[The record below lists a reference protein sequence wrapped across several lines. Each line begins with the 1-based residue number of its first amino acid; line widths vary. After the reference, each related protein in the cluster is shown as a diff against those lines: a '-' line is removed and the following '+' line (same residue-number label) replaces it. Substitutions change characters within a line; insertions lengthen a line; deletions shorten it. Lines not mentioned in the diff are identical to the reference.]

1 MHQAPLSYARAKQKI
16 RHNPAFVFNKFATS
30 YVRFL
35 QQFLQLLFRIRF
47 YFHSTSQQAAQ
58 VARDAHV
65 KELLLGHFSA
75 RYDNEDHILKEAQAV
90 FPNSVLAKE
99 GLVVPVR

>member
-1 MHQAPLSYARAKQKI
+1 MP
-16 RHNPAFVFNKFATS
+16 
-30 YVRFL
+30 
-35 QQFLQLLFRIRF
+35 
-47 YFHSTSQQAAQ
+47 
-58 VARDAHV
+58 